1 MHFLYALLVAAV
13 VYFVGSLFD
22 KSPNNQYAG
31 IAALIAF
38 VLVLLGI
45 AL

>member
-1 MHFLYALLVAAV
+1 MQFLYALLVAIV
-13 VYFVGSLFD
+13 VYGVGSFFD
-22 KSPNNQYAG
+22 KSKNNQYAG

-38 VLVLLGI
+38 VLVLLGY